1 MQSFMGRNRMLP
13 AGSRRRKE
21 TKRFLKFAFVG
32 ALGALTDFA
41 ILNVLVQ
48 LAGFLP
54 VVANGISFTVAVVQ
68 NFLLNRS
75 WTFPES
81 QLHNTRRQMA
91 KFTLVSVAGLGINTV
106 VFQLVDLSLRADW
119 IEWLSSPDLGST
131 ISYNFA
137 KLFSIGVVLFWNF
150 AANRLWTYKGL

>member
-1 MQSFMGRNRMLP
+1 MQSFLSPSKILP

-21 TKRFLKFAFVG
+21 TKRFLKFAIVG
-32 ALGALTDFA
+32 ALGALIDFA
-41 ILNVLVQ
+41 ILNVLVL

-54 VVANGISFTVAVVQ
+54 VVANGISFSAAVVQ
-68 NFLLNRS
+68 NFLLNRW

-91 KFTLVSVAGLGINTV
+91 KFFLVSAAGLGINTI
-106 VFQLVDLSLRADW
+106 VFQFVDLSMRAYW
-119 IEWLSSPDLGST
+119 IEWLSDPDLGAT

-150 AANRLWTYKGL
+150 SANRLWTYKGL

>member
-1 MQSFMGRNRMLP
+1 MQSFLSPSKILP

-21 TKRFLKFAFVG
+21 TKRFLKFAIVG
-32 ALGALTDFA
+32 ALGAVIDFA
-41 ILNVLVQ
+41 ILNVLVL

-54 VVANGISFTVAVVQ
+54 VVANGISFSAAVVQ
-68 NFLLNRS
+68 NFLLNRW

-91 KFTLVSVAGLGINTV
+91 KFTLVSVAGLGINTI
-106 VFQLVDLSLRADW
+106 VFQFVDLSMRAYW
-119 IEWLSSPDLGST
+119 IEWLSDPDLGAT

-150 AANRLWTYKGL
+150 SANRLWTYKGL

>member
-1 MQSFMGRNRMLP
+1 MQSFLSPSKILP

-21 TKRFLKFAFVG
+21 TKRFLKFAIVG
-32 ALGALTDFA
+32 ALGALIDFA

-54 VVANGISFTVAVVQ
+54 VVANGISFSAAVAQ
-68 NFLLNRS
+68 NFLLNRW

-91 KFTLVSVAGLGINTV
+91 KFFLVSVAGLGINTI
-106 VFQLVDLSLRADW
+106 VFQFVDLSMRAYW
-119 IEWLSSPDLGST
+119 IEWLSDPDLGAT

-150 AANRLWTYKGL
+150 SANRLWTYKGL

>member
-1 MQSFMGRNRMLP
+1 MQSFLSPSKILP

-21 TKRFLKFAFVG
+21 TKRFLKFAIVG
-32 ALGALTDFA
+32 ALGALIDFA
-41 ILNVLVQ
+41 ILNVLVL

-54 VVANGISFTVAVVQ
+54 VVANGISFSAAVAQ
-68 NFLLNRS
+68 NFLLNRW

-91 KFTLVSVAGLGINTV
+91 KFTLVSVAGLGINTI
-106 VFQLVDLSLRADW
+106 VFQFVDLSMRAYW
-119 IEWLSSPDLGST
+119 IEWLSDPDLGAT

-150 AANRLWTYKGL
+150 SANRLWTYKGL

>member
-1 MQSFMGRNRMLP
+1 MQSFLSPSKILP

-21 TKRFLKFAFVG
+21 TKRFLKFAIVG
-32 ALGALTDFA
+32 VLGAVIDFA
-41 ILNVLVQ
+41 ILNILVL

-54 VVANGISFTVAVVQ
+54 VVANGISFSAAVVQ
-68 NFLLNRS
+68 NFLLNRW

-91 KFTLVSVAGLGINTV
+91 KFTLVSVAGLGINTI
-106 VFQLVDLSLRADW
+106 VFQFVDLSMRAYW
-119 IEWLSSPDLGST
+119 IEWLSDPDLGAT

-150 AANRLWTYKGL
+150 SANRLWTYKGL

>member
-1 MQSFMGRNRMLP
+1 MQSFLSPSKILP

-21 TKRFLKFAFVG
+21 TKRFLKFAIVG
-32 ALGALTDFA
+32 ALGALIDFA
-41 ILNVLVQ
+41 ILNVLV
-48 LAGFLP
+48 LVAGFLP
-54 VVANGISFTVAVVQ
+54 VVANGISFSAAVVQ
-68 NFLLNRS
+68 NFLLNRW

-91 KFTLVSVAGLGINTV
+91 KFTLVSVAGLGINTI
-106 VFQLVDLSLRADW
+106 VFQFVDLSMRAYW
-119 IEWLSSPDLGST
+119 IEWLSDPDLGAT

-150 AANRLWTYKGL
+150 SANRLWTYKGL

>member
-1 MQSFMGRNRMLP
+1 MLP
-13 AGSRRRKE
+13 AGSRKRKE

-41 ILNVLVQ
+41 ILNVLEQ

-54 VVANGISFTVAVVQ
+54 VVANGISFSAAVVQ

-81 QLHNTRRQMA
+81 QLHNTRRQMS
-91 KFTLVSVAGLGINTV
+91 KFTLVSVAGLGISTV
-106 VFQLVDLSLRADW
+106 VFQFVDLSLRADW